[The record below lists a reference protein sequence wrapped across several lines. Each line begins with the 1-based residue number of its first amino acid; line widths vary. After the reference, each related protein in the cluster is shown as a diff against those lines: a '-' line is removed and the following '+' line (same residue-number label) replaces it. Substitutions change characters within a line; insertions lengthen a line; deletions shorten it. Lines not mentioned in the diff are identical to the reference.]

1 MKNFMLGAAVA
12 AHQVEGNNS
21 NSDFWVLENLEH
33 SMYAE
38 PSLDA
43 VDHYNRYEED
53 IDLLKEAGLNAF
65 RFSIEWA
72 KIESKEGVYDQEEI
86 NHYKKVLEYCHK
98 QEITPIVT
106 LHHFSSPKW
115 LISNGGW
122 QSENTVKSFEK
133 YTEVIVKELGH
144 LIPYICTINEANMPV
159 QITRIMNDRMKNMS
173 SSKSSDVQ
181 VGINLEKM
189 QEAMIKLE
197 KESFKAF
204 NIENAQSKGF
214 LGATT
219 KEAVQVVLNS
229 HVAARKAIKTI
240 NPNIQVG
247 LTMSLYDYQ
256 AIDGAEDM
264 IKELWYEDFHQFEKY
279 IKEDDFFGVQNYTRK
294 VYDKSGK
301 VEYDENT
308 RLTEMKNE
316 YYPKALYNVLKY
328 VSKYVKKPL
337 IVTENGISTSNDQE
351 RVEFINDTMKYV
363 EQAISENI
371 NLIGYMHWSLLDNFE
386 WQLGY
391 TQKFGLIEVD
401 RKSQTRYPKQSL
413 KTLGN
418 YGSKLNEYFGNTN

>member
-1 MKNFMLGAAVA
+1 MKKFMLGAATA
-12 AHQVEGNNS
+12 AHQVEGNNI

-391 TQKFGLIEVD
+391 SQKFGLIEVD
-401 RKSQTRYPKQSL
+401 RKTQTRYPKQSL

>member
-33 SMYAE
+33 SMYNE

-43 VDHYNRYEED
+43 VDHYNRFEED
-53 IDLLKEAGLNAF
+53 INLLKDAGLNAF

-72 KIESKEGVYDQEEI
+72 RIEPKEGVYDQEEI

-391 TQKFGLIEVD
+391 SQKFGLIEVD
-401 RKSQTRYPKQSL
+401 RKTQTRYPKQSL